1 MRAVLCLPFLVLS
14 SSSLDAA
21 SIQVS
26 YLQPTALC
34 KACFV
39 SLLLPNQF
47 PHKPGADVPRQP
59 VISSNSTAP
68 PPKEEFFL
76 FSCTLSPYRACL
88 QINEQHQKNSIKQQP
103 VRSCR

>member
-1 MRAVLCLPFLVLS
+1 MAGRCMWAVLCFPFLVLS
-14 SSSLDAA
+14 SSSLDAS

-26 YLQPTALC
+26 YLQSTALC

-39 SLLLPNQF
+39 SLFLPNRF
-47 PHKPGADVPRQP
+47 PYKPGADVPRQP

-76 FSCTLSPYRACL
+76 HTVTLQSVSS
-88 QINEQHQKNSIKQQP
+88 EK
-103 VRSCR
+103 